1 MAAEKKEK
9 VKKIEENVLTKTET
23 GHGRKTF
30 KRFHTKCLQG
40 MSEQL
45 LVRLAKQNS
54 SREMYSPIRRH
65 IKQQLKTQCSC
76 HTSAFDT

>member
-65 IKQQLKTQCSC
+65 IKQQLKTQALS
-76 HTSAFDT
+76 TQSLRLV

>member
-9 VKKIEENVLTKTET
+9 VKKIEETLLTKTET
-23 GHGRKTF
+23 GYGRKTF

-45 LVRLAKQNS
+45 LVRLTKQNS

-65 IKQQLKTQCSC
+65 IKQQIKTQALSI
-76 HTSAFDT
+76 HSLRLV